1 MTKNKKIK
9 AFLLRLLTNK
19 KTVLFDIKKSKNILI
34 LKYDRIG
41 DMVVTTPLFRE
52 LKSSYPNIKISVLA
66 SKENKDVIKHNPYIH
81 KVYINYKN
89 NILNDLPILL
99 SLRRQAFDVCIELE
113 HSVVPHAIF
122 RLKIIKPKKI
132 ISIHKDGRYGVK
144 GSELMLY
151 DFFTKKDNQNHFG
164 KIWLDTL
171 FFFGIQPV
179 SAKYD
184 FFISKIEKDRAIKFS
199 SKLGSAIK
207 IGINLEGSFKEKRIQ
222 KKQLKQICIG
232 LHAMNKSIK
241 IVILSSPKKAT
252 KVKEIINELELNF
265 VFASY
270 LTNTINDLAALVE
283 QLDIVIT
290 PDTSIVHIAGAFD
303 KPVISIHENNQISFR
318 LWAPISSL
326 RHTVFAKSDYG
337 IFGYSVDEIID
348 SASEMLTKM
357 ESDL

>member
-1 MTKNKKIK
+1 MNASSNDI
-9 AFLLRLLTNK
+9 RTNSDK
-19 KTVLFDIKKSKNILI
+19 STIYEDRGWKRSDPVPDHIYDIHMSL
-34 LKYDRIG
+34 
-41 DMVVTTPLFRE
+41 VE
-52 LKSSYPNIKISVLA
+52 
-66 SKENKDVIKHNPYIH
+66 EEVIIR
-81 KVYINYKN
+81 
-89 NILNDLPILL
+89 
-99 SLRRQAFDVCIELE
+99 SE
-113 HSVVPHAIF
+113 
-122 RLKIIKPKKI
+122 I
-132 ISIHKDGRYGVK
+132 ISCSK
-144 GSELMLY
+144 
-151 DFFTKKDNQNHFG
+151 Q
-164 KIWLDTL
+164 
-171 FFFGIQPV
+171 
-179 SAKYD
+179 
-184 FFISKIEKDRAIKFS
+184 FISKIEKDRAIKFS

-348 SASEMLTKM
+348 SAKDMLTKM
-357 ESDL
+357 ELD